1 MESTIKTLTITGSAA
16 STPDVKPRRGIT
28 KRKSKPEEESEEPET
43 QNFVAET
50 KPIIIPRQRIIKPV
64 VPAHAHAPAA
74 VPVIPKVH
82 APVIVQPQVQQ
93 PQVQPQVQAQPKPKE
108 ITSVTLNP
116 PKARVKLMPKT
127 PIKPVQVNQTRKVR
141 RVQLPNLSNR
151 ITRAKKIYSET
162 KKTPIDTIKNYLIQK
177 GVIQAKSKAP
187 ESMLRSMYGDFNM
200 LKDGHAL

>member
-1 MESTIKTLTITGSAA
+1 MESTIKNLTITGSAA
-16 STPDVKPRRGIT
+16 SMPDVAAKPRRGTT
-28 KRKSKPEEESEEPET
+28 KRRLPKPDEEDQEPVDTQFVISKVDT
-43 QNFVAET
+43 QV
-50 KPIIIPRQRIIKPV
+50 KPRIKDV
-64 VPAHAHAPAA
+64 L
-74 VPVIPKVH
+74 K
-82 APVIVQPQVQQ
+82 
-93 PQVQPQVQAQPKPKE
+93 PQVQPQVQPQLQPQLQPQVQLQPQAQPQPKPKE

-127 PIKPVQVNQTRKVR
+127 LIKPVTQLNQTRKVR

>member
-1 MESTIKTLTITGSAA
+1 MESTIKNLTITGSAA
-16 STPDVKPRRGIT
+16 SMPDVTAKPRRGVT
-28 KRKSKPEEESEEPET
+28 KRKLSKPDEGDNEDVPQKFVISKVET
-43 QNFVAET
+43 QQKPRIREPV
-50 KPIIIPRQRIIKPV
+50 KPI
-64 VPAHAHAPAA
+64 VP
-74 VPVIPKVH
+74 
-82 APVIVQPQVQQ
+82 QPQAAPQPIPQ
-93 PQVQPQVQAQPKPKE
+93 PQPQPQAIPQQLQIKPKE

-127 PIKPVQVNQTRKVR
+127 QIKPAHTQVNQTRKVR

-162 KKTPIDTIKNYLIQK
+162 KKTPIDTIKNYLIEK

-187 ESMLRSMYGDFNM
+187 ETMLRSMYGDFNM

>member
-1 MESTIKTLTITGSAA
+1 MDSTIKNLTITGSAA
-16 STPDVKPRRGIT
+16 STPDVIKPRRGTT
-28 KRKSKPEEESEEPET
+28 KRRLPKPEEDNNEHQEPADT
-43 QNFVAET
+43 KFV
-50 KPIIIPRQRIIKPV
+50 IS
-64 VPAHAHAPAA
+64 
-74 VPVIPKVH
+74 KVDT
-82 APVIVQPQVQQ
+82 QPQQKPRIKEVLR
-93 PQVQPQVQAQPKPKE
+93 PQVQPQLQPQVQVQPQLQLQPNPKE

-127 PIKPVQVNQTRKVR
+127 LIKPIQAQVNQTRKVR

-187 ESMLRSMYGDFNM
+187 ELMLRSMYGDFNM

>member
-1 MESTIKTLTITGSAA
+1 MESTIKNLTITGSAA
-16 STPDVKPRRGIT
+16 SMPDVAAKPRRAITKRRLPKLEEEDEEAQKFVISKVETQVKPRIR
-28 KRKSKPEEESEEPET
+28 EP
-43 QNFVAET
+43 V
-50 KPIIIPRQRIIKPV
+50 KPIV
-64 VPAHAHAPAA
+64 S
-74 VPVIPKVH
+74 
-82 APVIVQPQVQQ
+82 
-93 PQVQPQVQAQPKPKE
+93 QAQPQPQPAPQAVPQPIVQQLKPKE

-127 PIKPVQVNQTRKVR
+127 LIKPQTQINQTRKIR

-187 ESMLRSMYGDFNM
+187 ETMLRSMYGDFNM

>member
-1 MESTIKTLTITGSAA
+1 MESTIKNLTITGSAA
-16 STPDVKPRRGIT
+16 STSDVIAKPRRGIT
-28 KRKSKPEEESEEPET
+28 KRRIPKPDEEESEDIVQKFVISKVET
-43 QNFVAET
+43 QLKPRIREPV
-50 KPIIIPRQRIIKPV
+50 KPILAQQP
-64 VPAHAHAPAA
+64 VPAVNVNTVVA
-74 VPVIPKVH
+74 
-82 APVIVQPQVQQ
+82 QPQPQ
-93 PQVQPQVQAQPKPKE
+93 PQIQRPKE

-127 PIKPVQVNQTRKVR
+127 PIKPQVNQTNQTRKVR

-162 KKTPIDTIKNYLIQK
+162 KKTPIDTIKNYLIEK

-187 ESMLRSMYGDFNM
+187 ETMLRSMYGDFNM

>member
-16 STPDVKPRRGIT
+16 SVPDVKPRRGTT
-28 KRKSKPEEESEEPET
+28 KRKIPKPDEEESEDVAQKFVISKVET
-43 QNFVAET
+43 QL
-50 KPIIIPRQRIIKPV
+50 KPRIREPV
-64 VPAHAHAPAA
+64 KTIFP
-74 VPVIPKVH
+74 
-82 APVIVQPQVQQ
+82 QPQAQSQ
-93 PQVQPQVQAQPKPKE
+93 PIPQPIPQPQPQPAPQVQPQPQIKPKE

-116 PKARVKLMPKT
+116 PKARVKLMPKA
-127 PIKPVQVNQTRKVR
+127 PIKPMQAQLNQTRKVR

-162 KKTPIDTIKNYLIQK
+162 KKTPIDTIKNYLIEK

-187 ESMLRSMYGDFNM
+187 ETMLRSMYGDFNM